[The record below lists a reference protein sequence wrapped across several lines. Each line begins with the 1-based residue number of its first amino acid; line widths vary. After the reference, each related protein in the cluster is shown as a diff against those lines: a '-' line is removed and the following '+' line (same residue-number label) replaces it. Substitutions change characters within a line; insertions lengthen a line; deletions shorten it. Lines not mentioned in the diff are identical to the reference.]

1 MCMCIWA
8 SVYIG
13 LCLCV
18 HICILIAGSFTICT
32 CEIGLSFSNYQTLA
46 DFEVAGTTCRCTLV
60 RRIVRIVRIV
70 PGNNSTNSHELY
82 LAKLFYTHDCEMSRN
97 CYTKI
102 MNSVS
107 RNILI
112 GSFVQIISAAF
123 DHGDFSHQVS
133 VPQLPQLSQDW
144 SRTQ

>member
-1 MCMCIWA
+1 MGMRDDMCIC
-8 SVYIG
+8 VYIG

-46 DFEVAGTTCRCTLV
+46 DFELAVVPPVETHSSVAS
-60 RRIVRIVRIV
+60 
-70 PGNNSTNSHELY
+70 NNSTISHELY